1 MQRLAVTAKI
11 RMWATGIARPASLS
25 PPRVIEFP
33 RQRDELRCRLNNS
46 QPGGF
51 TLLEMI
57 IAIAIVALLLAVT
70 VPSTQRMYQS
80 MQYRESLRDV
90 LAMLSTAR
98 REALD
103 SGRPQDVRIEPY
115 ERRVSLNG
123 EQRQLPEG
131 FSIAVTAASELSD
144 GAVAVIRFY
153 PEGGSTGGDL
163 DISSPTGRGVRIT
176 VDWLMGSVSQAPHD
190 QG

>member
-1 MQRLAVTAKI
+1 MAKT
-11 RMWATGIARPASLS
+11 RMWVTGIAEQGRLRLRRRASFAVGRL
-25 PPRVIEFP
+25 PRG
-33 RQRDELRCRLNNS
+33 R
-46 QPGGF
+46 GF

-57 IAIAIVALLLAVT
+57 VAIAIVGLLLAVS
-70 VPSTQRMYQS
+70 VPGTQRMYQS
-80 MQYRESLRDV
+80 MQYRESLREV

-103 SGRPQDVRIEPY
+103 SGAPQDVQIEPE
-115 ERRVSLNG
+115 ERRISLNDR
-123 EQRQLPEG
+123 QRQLPEG
-131 FSIAVTAASELSD
+131 FSIAVTAASELS
-144 GAVAVIRFY
+144 GQGVAVIRFY

-176 VDWLMGSVSQAPHD
+176 VDWLMGTVSQSPHG